1 MFKWQ
6 LEKQYIEEDF
16 IDEVWVKMED
26 GKLVKI
32 KAEREDADDSEEG
45 QQG

>member
-1 MFKWQ
+1 MLKRK
-6 LEKQYIEEDF
+6 LEKQYMEDDF

-32 KAEREDADDSEEG
+32 KAEREDDNDVKEG